1 MSHYPVIT
9 VPVVLWALD
18 EEHDVSLFRPPL
30 LLVGEPRV
38 DDHVPVVEHDG
49 IKLGE
54 GVQLR
59 AVVGDAAVG
68 DGARGLEHGRA
79 HPVPQPPVLSPEE
92 RREQEDV
99 LHPGVVFE
107 QFFKFGPI
115 IKFGRKWILLL
126 SVK

>member
-1 MSHYPVIT
+1 MDCNT
-9 VPVVLWALD
+9 TTPVVLRALK
-18 EEHDVSLFRPPL
+18 EEHDISLFRPPL

-54 GVQLR
+54 GMQLR

-79 HPVPQPPVLSPEE
+79 HPVPQPPVIPSKV
-92 RREQEDV
+92 RSKQEDGP
-99 LHPGVVFE
+99 HPGGVARQTGRSSLIVFVVPD
-107 QFFKFGPI
+107 Q
-115 IKFGRKWILLL
+115 
-126 SVK
+126 SCQS